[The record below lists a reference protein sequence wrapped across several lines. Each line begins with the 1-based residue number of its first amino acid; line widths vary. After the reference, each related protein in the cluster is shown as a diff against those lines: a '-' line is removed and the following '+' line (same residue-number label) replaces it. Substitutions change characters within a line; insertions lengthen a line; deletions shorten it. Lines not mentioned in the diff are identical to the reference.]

1 MCRRYIGVGIF
12 EGRPVSILQVTFH
25 DKPVYFR
32 RCALSRGKV
41 EVKSFSTFD
50 SSYEITRKNEQ
61 PEFRSK
67 LNNTTWMIFMDFDS
81 LPVGFFDWDSFSDY
95 LSSFNIGCVLRTKSE
110 KAKVVLLVESD
121 AMSTKIA
128 ANTFRK
134 FFGDLVNH
142 CDFSAFLR
150 SYVMPDQFE
159 TLDSYLNSAPMTK
172 AVRDTDDWDMIEI
185 PKFENL
191 NTLTSKVLQFF
202 VSSRNE
208 FVDGSQKYMAELF
221 NVSQSAISSA
231 IKKLI
236 SLGYISLVDKSYM
249 VGIKAKTYK
258 VVNTKCIEFKKK
270 KLLSKTL
277 LSYCNTKITDIPQ
290 SIEDGTWFRTVW
302 ASTRFFNS
310 ASQFLSWL
318 NNLSGVLLKGRYKRA
333 VRSWNAH
340 ALKNGLDIIPI

>member
-1 MCRRYIGVGIF
+1 M
-12 EGRPVSILQVTFH
+12 SILQVTFN

-41 EVKSFSTFD
+41 EVNSFSTFD

-67 LNNTTWMIFMDFDS
+67 LNKTTWMIFMDFDS
-81 LPVGFFDWDSFSDY
+81 LPVGFFDWGSFSDY

-159 TLDSYLNSAPMTK
+159 ILDSYLNSAPITK
-172 AVRDTDDWDMIEI
+172 AVRDTDDWSMIEI
-185 PKFENL
+185 PKFDNL

-208 FVDGSQKYMAELF
+208 LVDGSQKYMAELF
-221 NVSQSAISSA
+221 NVSQSAISTA
-231 IKKLI
+231 IKNLI
-236 SLGYISLVDKSYM
+236 SLGYISLVDKSYR

-258 VVNTKCIEFKKK
+258 VINTKCLEVRRKQF
-270 KLLSKTL
+270 L
-277 LSYCNTKITDIPQ
+277 TKALISFCSTNLHQIPV
-290 SIEDGTWFRTVW
+290 SIEDGAWYSTVW
-302 ASTRFFNS
+302 ASTRFFNN

-340 ALKNGLDIIPI
+340 ALKNGFDIIPI